1 MAGENAGQQSQVQ
14 GGQAMVPEAAVPR
27 STGKTPQLR
36 VSTAPTHAAA
46 ACEAGATRGA
56 EGAGGRPS

>member
-1 MAGENAGQQSQVQ
+1 
-14 GGQAMVPEAAVPR
+14 MVPEAAVPR